1 MKLKK
6 SETKSGGFLLPAI
19 LAGVALGVFS
29 GAVFPEFSLSL
40 GFIGEIFL
48 DLLKMMVI
56 PLVVVSIT
64 LGVMKL
70 RDFKSVGV
78 KTLLYYTVTTAISV
92 CIGIFV
98 VSFLHPGSPETLGG
112 MSEETREQAAMRVEG
127 KTAGAE
133 QILQSMVTPNV
144 FKSAADFQILPLIV
158 FSLLF
163 GLALART
170 GARAAPVE
178 SLLNS
183 LDGAIM
189 KLVHWIINLT
199 PVGVACIIAARIG
212 KAGGGE
218 AIAAMAVGIGKY
230 MIAVI
235 LGLGIHGLLVLPVVL
250 FVFTRRN
257 PFQYM
262 KQMSKALL
270 TAFSTASS
278 SATLSL
284 TMMNTI
290 EDAKVSPKVG
300 RFVLP
305 LGATVNMDGT
315 ALYEAVAVIFIA
327 QVYAVPLDSS
337 ALVIIFLTATLAAIG
352 AAGIPEAG
360 LVTMVIV
367 LTSVGLPLEGI
378 GLLLSVDWLLD
389 RFRTTVNVW
398 GDSVGAAVVDR
409 MTQARS

>member
-1 MKLKK
+1 MQTKK
-6 SETKSGGFLLPAI
+6 NFLLPSI
-19 LAGVALGVFS
+19 IAGVVLGIVS
-29 GAVFPEFSLSL
+29 GSFFPEFSLSL
-40 GFIGEIFL
+40 EFIGDIFL

-56 PLVVVSIT
+56 PLIIVSIT

-70 RDFKSVGV
+70 RDFKTVGA
-78 KTLLYYTVTTAISV
+78 KTLLYYMATTAISV
-92 CIGIFV
+92 CIGIAV
-98 VSFLHPGSPETLGG
+98 VSLIQPGSPETLGT
-112 MSEETREQAAMRVEG
+112 MTEEMRSQVQVRVEG
-127 KTAGAE
+127 KNAGVE
-133 QILQSMVTPNV
+133 QILHSMITPNI

-163 GLALART
+163 GLALARL
-170 GARAAPVE
+170 GDRAAPLE
-178 SLLNS
+178 SVLTS

-189 KLVHWIINLT
+189 KIVHWIINLT
-199 PVGVACIIAARIG
+199 PLGVACIIAARIG

-218 AIAAMAVGIGKY
+218 AIYAMAVGIGKY
-230 MIAVI
+230 MLAVVV
-235 LGLGIHGLLVLPVVL
+235 GLGIHGLVVLPLVL

-257 PFQYM
+257 PLQYL
-262 KQMSKALL
+262 KHMSKALL

-278 SATLSL
+278 SATLPL
-284 TMMNTI
+284 TMTNAI
-290 EDAKVSPKVG
+290 EDAKVSRRVG
-300 RFVLP
+300 NFVLP

-327 QVYAVPLDSS
+327 QVYAVPLDSG
-337 ALVIIFLTATLAAIG
+337 ALIIIFLTATLAAIG

-398 GDSVGAAVVDR
+398 GDSVGAAVVDS
-409 MTQARS
+409 TAGG